1 MKGLVFDMTS
11 LLAYSLAGHDKGK
24 LYFII
29 KEEKDYFWL
38 VDGEVRPLEN
48 PKKKNKKHVQ
58 IIKRNISVTLKEDTV
73 ESDIGLKSVTNE
85 SIKRTIKLY
94 CKDIQEVK

>member
-1 MKGLVFDMTS
+1 MTG

-24 LYFII
+24 IYFIV
-29 KEEKDYFWL
+29 KEERDYFWL

-58 IIKRNISVTLKEDTV
+58 IIKRNISVRLKEDTV

-94 CKDIQEVK
+94 CKDIQEV

>member
-1 MKGLVFDMTS
+1 MTG

-24 LYFII
+24 IYFIV
-29 KEEKDYFWL
+29 KEERDYFWL

-58 IIKRNISVTLKEDTV
+58 IIKRNISVRLKEDTV

>member
-1 MKGLVFDMTS
+1 MTG

-24 LYFII
+24 IYFII
-29 KEEKDYFWL
+29 KEERDYFWL
-38 VDGEVRPLEN
+38 VDGDTRPLEN

-58 IIKRNISVTLKEDTV
+58 IVKRNISGTVEGDTV
-73 ESDIGLKSVTNE
+73 QSDIELKSVTNE

>member
-1 MKGLVFDMTS
+1 MTG

-24 LYFII
+24 IYFII
-29 KEEKDYFWL
+29 KEERDYFLL
-38 VDGEVRPLEN
+38 VDGDTRPLEN

-58 IIKRNISVTLKEDTV
+58 IVKRNISGADEGDTV
-73 ESDIGLKSVTNE
+73 QSDIGLKSVTNE

>member
-1 MKGLVFDMTS
+1 MTG

-24 LYFII
+24 IYFII
-29 KEEKDYFWL
+29 KEEGDYFWL
-38 VDGEVRPLEN
+38 ADGEIRPLEN

-58 IIKRNISVTLKEDTV
+58 IIKRNISGTLEIDTLH
-73 ESDIGLKSVTNE
+73 SDIELKSVTNE
-85 SIKRTIKLY
+85 SIKRSIKLY

>member
-1 MKGLVFDMTS
+1 MITGY
-11 LLAYSLAGHDKGK
+11 LASSKAGHDKGK
-24 LYFII
+24 IFFII

-38 VDGEVRPLEN
+38 VDGKVRPLEN

-73 ESDIGLKSVTNE
+73 ESDIRQKSVTNE

-94 CKDIQEVK
+94 SKDIQEVK

>member
-1 MKGLVFDMTS
+1 MTG

-24 LYFII
+24 IYFIV
-29 KEEKDYFWL
+29 KEERDYFWL

-73 ESDIGLKSVTNE
+73 ESDIRQKSVTNE

-94 CKDIQEVK
+94 SKDIQEVK

>member
-1 MKGLVFDMTS
+1 MTG

-24 LYFII
+24 IYFII
-29 KEEKDYFWL
+29 KEEKDYLWL

>member
-1 MKGLVFDMTS
+1 MIG

-24 LYFII
+24 IYFII
-29 KEEKDYFWL
+29 NEERDYLLL
-38 VDGEVRPLEN
+38 VDGETRPLEN

-58 IIKRNISVTLKEDTV
+58 IIKRNISEALDGNTV
-73 ESDIGLKSVTNE
+73 QSDIRLESVTNE

>member
-1 MKGLVFDMTS
+1 MTS

>member
-1 MKGLVFDMTS
+1 MTG

-24 LYFII
+24 IYLII
-29 KEEKDYFWL
+29 KEEGDYFWL
-38 VDGEVRPLEN
+38 ADGEIRSLEN

-58 IIKRNISVTLKEDTV
+58 IIKRNISGILEIDTLH
-73 ESDIGLKSVTNE
+73 SDIELKSVTNE
-85 SIKRTIKLY
+85 SIMRSIKLY

>member
-1 MKGLVFDMTS
+1 MKGLGTDMTG

-24 LYFII
+24 IYFII
-29 KEEKDYFWL
+29 KEEGDYFWL
-38 VDGEVRPLEN
+38 VDGRLRPLEN

-58 IIKRNISVTLKEDTV
+58 IIKRNISGILENDTLQ
-73 ESDIGLKSVTNE
+73 SDIELKSVTNE

-94 CKDIQEVK
+94 SKDIQEVK

>member
-1 MKGLVFDMTS
+1 MTG

-24 LYFII
+24 IFFII

-38 VDGEVRPLEN
+38 VDGEVRSLEN

-58 IIKRNISVTLKEDTV
+58 IIKRNVSVTLKEDTV

-94 CKDIQEVK
+94 CKGIQEV

>member
-1 MKGLVFDMTS
+1 MKGLGLDMTG

-24 LYFII
+24 IYFII

-38 VDGEVRPLEN
+38 VDGDVRSLEN
-48 PKKKNKKHVQ
+48 PKRKNKKHVQ
-58 IIKRNISVTLKEDTV
+58 IIKRNISETLVNDTTQN
-73 ESDIGLKSVTNE
+73 DIGLKSVTNE
-85 SIKRTIKLY
+85 MIKRTIKLY

>member
-24 LYFII
+24 IYFII
-29 KEEKDYFWL
+29 KEEKDYLWL

>member
-1 MKGLVFDMTS
+1 MTG

-24 LYFII
+24 IYFIV
-29 KEEKDYFWL
+29 KEERDYYWL
-38 VDGEVRPLEN
+38 VDGRLRPLEN

-58 IIKRNISVTLKEDTV
+58 IIKRNISGTLENDTLQ
-73 ESDIGLKSVTNE
+73 SDIELKSVTNE

>member
-1 MKGLVFDMTS
+1 MKGLVFNMTG

-24 LYFII
+24 IYFIV
-29 KEEKDYFWL
+29 KEERDYFWL

-58 IIKRNISVTLKEDTV
+58 IIKRNISVRLKEDTV

-94 CKDIQEVK
+94 CKDIQEV